1 MESTRFYAVDATT
14 FRPATRVART
24 LYDTRLGEK
33 LRIIFPSVSFLLFE
47 RER

>member
-1 MESTRFYAVDATT
+1 MRQRFALQ
-14 FRPATRVART
+14 RVLRAR
-24 LYDTRLGEK
+24 YTRLGEK